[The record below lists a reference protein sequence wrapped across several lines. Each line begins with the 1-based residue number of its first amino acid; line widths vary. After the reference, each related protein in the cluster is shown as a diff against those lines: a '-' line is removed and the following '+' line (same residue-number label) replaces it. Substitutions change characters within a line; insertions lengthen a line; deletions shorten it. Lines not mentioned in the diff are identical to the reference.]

1 MAWEARGLSE
11 EVSEDKERG
20 IRTEENYNSYRVQ
33 AHLLTTWK
41 TPELNGGVLQHRK
54 KWYWTLVFW

>member
-1 MAWEARGLSE
+1 MDGTWNKEPDTVQVEMAWEARGLSE

-33 AHLLTTWK
+33 AHLLTT
-41 TPELNGGVLQHRK
+41 
-54 KWYWTLVFW
+54 